1 MLDCPSSLFWKNVTE
16 KILIIDDDIDTL
28 KLVGLMLER
37 QGYQIAVA
45 SNGTIGLSKAAS
57 ERPDLILLDVMMPDM
72 DGYQVTERL
81 RSDPSLAHIPIVM
94 FTAKTMVDDKVKGFE
109 SGVDDY
115 LTKPTHP
122 AELTAHVKAVLSRS
136 IATPAAKAPEQA
148 QIISFF
154 GTRAGLG
161 TSTLALNVGVAMQ
174 QSGINVI
181 VAEINPGRGSIA
193 LNLGITTPTGL
204 SALLS
209 RSLKDIHLRSV
220 EAELITHNSGVRF
233 LLSSYQPQE
242 AELDD
247 AVSQMETVISNL
259 ATMSDVLVLDIGS
272 GIRPYTRPLLGLS
285 TRVIVVV
292 EPVYPSN
299 VIARA
304 VLEEMF
310 SGGLER
316 IKTSLALITRERTS
330 LNIPWKQVEA
340 DLGIELA
347 GIVSPAPELAQQAAQ
362 NGKPLVILHR
372 DTLTGD
378 QIRKMTETI
387 SSQLTVANSL

>member
-1 MLDCPSSLFWKNVTE
+1 
-16 KILIIDDDIDTL
+16 
-28 KLVGLMLER
+28 
-37 QGYQIAVA
+37 
-45 SNGTIGLSKAAS
+45 
-57 ERPDLILLDVMMPDM
+57 
-72 DGYQVTERL
+72 
-81 RSDPSLAHIPIVM
+81 M
-94 FTAKTMVDDKVKGFE
+94 FTAKTMVDDKVRGFE

-161 TSTLALNVGVAMQ
+161 TTTLALNVGVAMQ
-174 QSGINVI
+174 QTGTSVV
-181 VAEINPGRGSIA
+181 VAEMNPGRGSMA
-193 LNLGITTPTGL
+193 LVLGITTPTGL
-204 SALLS
+204 TALLS
-209 RSLKDIHLRSV
+209 RSLKDVHLRSV
-220 EAELITHNSGVRF
+220 EAELVTHNSGVR
-233 LLSSYQPQE
+233 LLLASYQPQE

-247 AVSQMETVISNL
+247 AVPQMEAVISNL
-259 ATMSDVLVLDIGS
+259 VTMSDALILDIGS
-272 GIRPYTRPLLGLS
+272 GVRPFTRPLLTLS
-285 TRVIVVV
+285 TRVIAIV

-299 VIARA
+299 IIARA

-310 SGGLER
+310 SSGLER
-316 IKTSLALITRERTS
+316 SKTSLALVTRERTS

-347 GIVSPAPELAQQAAQ
+347 GIISPAPELAQQAAQ
-362 NGKPLVILHR
+362 NGKPLVMLHR

-378 QIRKMTETI
+378 QILKMAETI
-387 SSQLTVANSL
+387 SSQLTLAKTL